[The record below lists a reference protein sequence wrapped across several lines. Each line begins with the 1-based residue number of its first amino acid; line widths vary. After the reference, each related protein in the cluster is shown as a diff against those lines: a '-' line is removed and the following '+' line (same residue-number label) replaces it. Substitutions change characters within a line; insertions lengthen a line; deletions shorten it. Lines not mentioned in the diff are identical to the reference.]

1 MVFPKWR
8 LAFLLIIYSD
18 GDCNNCAITKKYI
31 GIYNFSK
38 CDVASGGMA
47 VALKDHHRGRS
58 TKYQCFLKY
67 AERKY

>member
-1 MVFPKWR
+1 MKEV
-8 LAFLLIIYSD
+8 Y
-18 GDCNNCAITKKYI
+18 
-31 GIYNFSK
+31 IYNFSK

-67 AERKY
+67 GGSKYYILNFESTTYFNF